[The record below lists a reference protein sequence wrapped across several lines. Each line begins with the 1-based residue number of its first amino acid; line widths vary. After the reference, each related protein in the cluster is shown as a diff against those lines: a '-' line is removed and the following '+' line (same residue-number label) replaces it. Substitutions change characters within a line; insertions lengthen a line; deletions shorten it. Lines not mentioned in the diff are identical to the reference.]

1 LTLLYSLGRQVKIQ
15 FEGSDG
21 ERYTIKL
28 EGSLSRDKVLRI
40 MDMYE
45 LLARE
50 ESTKPEPTDDSLYGK
65 IQGLVDEKF
74 TLKQFTSDQIR
85 DMFEDT
91 YNQPIKLAAVSTYL
105 LRMNDQGIVARTRR
119 GRKWLYSLTPPR
131 GIQTSQMMPSQR
143 TRFSQIID
151 R

>member
-1 LTLLYSLGRQVKIQ
+1 MGRQVKVQ

-28 EGSLSRDKVLRI
+28 EGALSRDKVMRI

-50 ESTKPEPTDDSLYGK
+50 ENSKPTPGEDTLYSK
-65 IQGLVDEKF
+65 IQSLINEKF
-74 TLKQFTSDQIR
+74 ILKQFTSDQIR
-85 DMFEDT
+85 NTFEDT
-91 YNQPIKLAAVSTYL
+91 YNQPIKLAEVSTYL
-105 LRMNDQGIVARTRR
+105 SRMNDQGIVARSKR
-119 GRKWLYSLTPPR
+119 GRKWLYSLVPPAR
-131 GIQTSQMMPSQR
+131 IQTPQVIAKQR

>member
-1 LTLLYSLGRQVKIQ
+1 MGRQVKVQ

-28 EGSLSRDKVLRI
+28 EGTLSRDKVMRI

-45 LLARE
+45 LLAQE
-50 ESTKPEPTDDSLYGK
+50 ENSKPTPGEDTLYSR
-65 IQGLVDEKF
+65 IQTLINEKF

-91 YNQPIKLAAVSTYL
+91 YNQPMKLAEVSTYL
-105 LRMNDQGIVARTRR
+105 SRMNDQGIVARIKR
-119 GRKWLYSLTPPR
+119 GRKWLYSLVPPAR
-131 GIQTSQMMPSQR
+131 IQTPQVTPKQR

>member
-1 LTLLYSLGRQVKIQ
+1 LGRQVKVQ

-28 EGSLSRDKVLRI
+28 EGSLSRDKVMRI

-50 ESTKPEPTDDSLYGK
+50 EGSKPEAVEDTLYGK
-65 IQGLVDEKF
+65 IQRLVDEKF

-85 DMFEDT
+85 NSFEDI
-91 YNQPIKLAAVSTYL
+91 YNQPIKLAEVSTYL
-105 LRMNDQGIVARTRR
+105 SRMNDQGIVNRRRR
-119 GRKWLYSLTPPR
+119 GRKWLYSLTPPTR
-131 GIQTSQMMPSQR
+131 VGTPQIIPRPR
-143 TRFSQIID
+143 TRFNQIID

>member
-1 LTLLYSLGRQVKIQ
+1 LGRQVKVQ

-28 EGSLSRDKVLRI
+28 EGSLSRDKVMRI

-50 ESTKPEPTDDSLYGK
+50 DGSKPEPVEDTLYGK
-65 IQGLVDEKF
+65 IQRLVDEKF

-85 DMFEDT
+85 DTFEDT
-91 YNQPIKLAAVSTYL
+91 FNQPIKLAEVSTYL
-105 LRMNDQGIVARTRR
+105 SRMNDQGIVSRRRR
-119 GRKWLYSLTPPR
+119 GRKWLYSLTPPAR
-131 GIQTSQMMPSQR
+131 VETPQVMPR
-143 TRFSQIID
+143 PMTRFSQIID

>member
-1 LTLLYSLGRQVKIQ
+1 VKVQ

-28 EGSLSRDKVLRI
+28 EGTLSRDKVMRI

-45 LLARE
+45 LLAWE
-50 ESTKPEPTDDSLYGK
+50 ENSKPTQSEDTLYGR
-65 IQGLVDEKF
+65 IQGLINEKF

-85 DMFEDT
+85 DTFEDT
-91 YNQPIKLAAVSTYL
+91 YNQPIKLAEVSTYL
-105 LRMNDQGIVARTRR
+105 SRMNDQRIVARSKH
-119 GRKWLYSLTPPR
+119 GRKWLYSLVPPARTQTPQVIPEH
-131 GIQTSQMMPSQR
+131 R